1 MAAAARLESQKRLT
15 NHYTRKHLVQKLR
28 DSGRAPTD
36 IMQISGHKNIQ
47 FVLNYSAISENKQK
61 QCSRI
66 LSISRQ
72 QATATISSEDLPE
85 SNTPTS
91 SYDVE
96 VAPQTIQDPPV
107 IDNIVAEQ
115 RPNAKVSLTI
125 NSNSVEGSNPRNPTS
140 LSLLNDT
147 INVNNEM
154 SSLFSGAVLNI
165 QNFHVYMK

>member
-1 MAAAARLESQKRLT
+1 MKCMAAAAGLESQKRLT
-15 NHYTRKHLVQKLR
+15 NHSTRKHLVQKLR

-72 QATATISSEDLPE
+72 QATAEDLPE

-115 RPNAKVSLTI
+115 RPNAQVSMTI
-125 NSNSVEGSNPRNPTS
+125 NSNSVEGSNPRNPSS